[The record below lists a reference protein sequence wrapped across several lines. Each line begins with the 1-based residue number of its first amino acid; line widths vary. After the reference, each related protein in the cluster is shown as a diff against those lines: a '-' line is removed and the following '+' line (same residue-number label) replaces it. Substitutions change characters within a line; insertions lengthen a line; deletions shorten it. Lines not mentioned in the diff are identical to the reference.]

1 VSEAYKEVLVAV
13 FQKMKHGTGGK
24 REDCT
29 APYKFHTVTA
39 ICWVTFFKNT
49 VHCETVMHGVKNLM
63 ET

>member
-1 VSEAYKEVLVAV
+1 
-13 FQKMKHGTGGK
+13 MKHGIRGK

-39 ICWVTFFKNT
+39 VCGVTYFKNT

-63 ET
+63 GT